1 MFSCNDKFNR
11 HYELSEAI
19 YKQKKTTDEV
29 LTSPVLLRE
38 IILIAFVNL
47 IIFY

>member
-19 YKQKKTTDEV
+19 YKQKNNGRS
-29 LTSPVLLRE
+29 LNLARF
-38 IILIAFVNL
+38 IA
-47 IIFY
+47 